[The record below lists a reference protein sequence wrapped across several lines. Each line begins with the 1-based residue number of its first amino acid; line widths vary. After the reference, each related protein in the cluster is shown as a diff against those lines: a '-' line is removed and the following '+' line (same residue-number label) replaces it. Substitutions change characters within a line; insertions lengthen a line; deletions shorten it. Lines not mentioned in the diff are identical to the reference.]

1 VASVISLGL
10 SSADL
15 ALFQRSLITGYNL
28 KVTVQILDLNHRYI
42 TDVSSLLVDGQVNHS
57 YFEAIS
63 YSATMTLMDPD
74 NLVGFDTSSPS
85 DNALYADRMIKIV
98 YSVYSDLLP
107 RWVDVPIFTGGVTK
121 VTRDDAILSVE
132 CQGKEALWSAPAVTW
147 AARTYAKNSLL
158 TTTIRDVMAR
168 YTGETRFD
176 FPNWTNKLSRD
187 FSVTQETVPWDFARS
202 LQGSRTVR
210 HLFYDGR
217 GVLRLR
223 GAPTVPAFTFTEA
236 HITSVPKLDYDHAA
250 VKNLAY
256 VKGAIP
262 DGKPQIRAWR
272 YAPGTG
278 PAGNATLGR
287 NGVRRQLAEIIED
300 DNITTQAQ
308 ADAQAEQTLASISV
322 TNVGFDFDSFPIP
335 HLEPGDIFHL
345 STRDASINLRAVEF
359 SIPLRAGT
367 SQSNGTTRKLSA
379 NSARLRRK

>member
-210 HLFYDGR
+210 QLFYDGR

-223 GAPTVPAFTFTEA
+223 GAP
-236 HITSVPKLDYDHAA
+236 
-250 VKNLAY
+250 
-256 VKGAIP
+256 
-262 DGKPQIRAWR
+262 
-272 YAPGTG
+272 
-278 PAGNATLGR
+278 